1 MQDLTASSLP
11 RLQPKKQQ
19 EVKKYLQKETV
30 VNEDDVPLDDPV
42 AEKLRQQRLVEQADF
57 VAAKELFGGSGD
69 TGGINLDTFLPK
81 SVKEFED
88 YANAISN
95 KYILGHKD
103 SKNYKMLVKAL
114 TKKACEPL
122 SAADSKEVESYVG
135 VVRVEKTK
143 AEQAAKA
150 KLAPNKKSL
159 QGSGKG
165 GLSVGLD
172 DYQYADAGDGDD
184 DFM

>member
-1 MQDLTASSLP
+1 MEASTSTRSFPNQSRSELSHPPPIFNSNSNEALTLPSLP
-11 RLQPKKQQ
+11 R
-19 EVKKYLQKETV
+19 
-30 VNEDDVPLDDPV
+30 
-42 AEKLRQQRLVEQADF
+42 
-57 VAAKELFGGSGD
+57 
-69 TGGINLDTFLPK
+69 
-81 SVKEFED
+81 FED
-88 YANAISN
+88 YANAIAS

-150 KLAPNKKSL
+150 KLVPAKKSL

>member
-1 MQDLTASSLP
+1 MS
-11 RLQPKKQQ
+11 LQPKKQQ

-30 VNEDDVPLDDPV
+30 VNPDDVPLDDPV
-42 AEKLRQQRLVEQADF
+42 AEKLRRQRLVEQADF
-57 VAAKELFGGSGD
+57 VAAKELFGD

-88 YANAISN
+88 YANAIAN
-95 KYILGHKD
+95 KFILGHKD

-122 SAADSKEVESYVG
+122 SAADSKEVEAFVG

-143 AEQAAKA
+143 AEMEAAKA
-150 KLAPNKKSL
+150 KLAPSKKSL